1 MGIRDIVDIVKLLAF
16 FLPPSNHRYL
26 VRFNPQSP
34 VEILGIA
41 TFIPRKPFSDLWI
54 PAEISHPDFNFSL
67 FESPVFFKM
76 PHRGCDSSRFVV
88 ADKRGA

>member
-1 MGIRDIVDIVKLLAF
+1 MGIRDIVDIVKLLPF

-54 PAEISHPDFNFSL
+54 PAEISHPDFNFS
-67 FESPVFFKM
+67 
-76 PHRGCDSSRFVV
+76 HRGCDSSRFVV